1 MKRPLGVVLAAMV
14 GGLALLPA
22 SGGAQTPGST
32 TLTFFESEA
41 GSSARIVDNAPR
53 SPVRNPEN
61 RRYRF
66 SMGDQL
72 TFSNPVLDRAGG
84 TRVGT
89 LYGTVTVVKGRTF
102 RNIKVL
108 GQVVFE
114 FTDGSQ
120 ITAHGVFALAD
131 GVGRG
136 PDRRRQRQVRGGAR
150 QRVEQDRRQRL
161 AGHPDAAALAASS
174 RGLVRT
180 AGASRP
186 SDRGRA
192 PRGSGF
198 RPGSGATLWP

>member
-1 MKRPLGVVLAAMV
+1 M
-14 GGLALLPA
+14 
-22 SGGAQTPGST
+22 
-32 TLTFFESEA
+32 
-41 GSSARIVDNAPR
+41 
-53 SPVRNPEN
+53 RNPEN

-131 GVGRG
+131 ESVEVPIVGGSGRYA
-136 PDRRRQRQVRGGAR
+136 GAR
-150 QRVEQDRRQRL
+150 GSVSSETVANGSQD
-161 AGHPDAAALAASS
+161 
-174 RGLVRT
+174 
-180 AGASRP
+180 
-186 SDRGRA
+186 
-192 PRGSGF
+192 
-198 RPGSGATLWP
+198 TLTLLP